1 MKSYNERDE
10 EEEAQHQVIDTHLPC
25 WRGLKVE
32 LQEEYQKENQGH
44 HQNPNEKYQKK
55 REPRRRQTHMT
66 PHGNHRKSPQPASAS
81 LQHYMEKTDSEFCTQ
96 EQQEAK
102 EIRFEPMTL
111 ELTKEATAEQGNVTH
126 AQTKGRAAQCNQD
139 HGMRQTS
146 ARGNRFVTVIQYALD
161 MVLAIREMARVA
173 RPEAH
178 LILVLGRESTV
189 RHVPFFNG
197 KLVSELAVRRIGLEN
212 ERRQER
218 QFVNHYGNKIHEDI
232 LHFRTSSNIPDKGFC
247 LAAAPCYRGSNPL
260 SNPLVNRHRYPS
272 GH

>member
-1 MKSYNERDE
+1 
-10 EEEAQHQVIDTHLPC
+10 
-25 WRGLKVE
+25 
-32 LQEEYQKENQGH
+32 
-44 HQNPNEKYQKK
+44 
-55 REPRRRQTHMT
+55 
-66 PHGNHRKSPQPASAS
+66 
-81 LQHYMEKTDSEFCTQ
+81 MEKTDSEFCTQ

-139 HGMRQTS
+139 HGMKQTS

-173 RPEAH
+173 RPEAR

-247 LAAAPCYRGSNPL
+247 LAAARAIAGQILSATRWLTATDTRQGIDDALERIELVSPSPLPSDGEPTNARERSNPK
-260 SNPLVNRHRYPS
+260 PGGKAKPRPPVIA
-272 GH
+272 